1 VVVGLN
7 VVGLRVVGLN
17 VVGLRVVGLNVVG
30 LRVVGFWFVC
40 LGVVGLNVVGLR
52 VVGLFLAKKLSFAYP
67 SLIEIHANSSNT
79 KVSPTTVSNATF
91 MFSI

>member
-1 VVVGLN
+1 V
-7 VVGLRVVGLN
+7 
-17 VVGLRVVGLNVVG
+17 VVGLNVVG
-30 LRVVGFWFVC
+30 LRVVGFWFVS
-40 LGVVGLNVVGLR
+40 LGVVGLNVVGLRVVGLNVVGLR